1 MSSVMSQRD
10 TALEI
15 KEEVSVLQ
23 GCARTQAALN
33 LSLGSSRIP
42 GLVCYNVTLVCSQ
55 CDTGVLQGRQ
65 LLASLVTM
73 LSTKFTRTV
82 QPDQQQ
88 QTICNKSLN
97 ALSF

>member
-1 MSSVMSQRD
+1 MLCPKGD
-10 TALEI
+10 TALET

-23 GCARTQAALN
+23 GCARPQAALN
-33 LSLGSSRIP
+33 LSLGSSSLP
-42 GLVCYNVTLVCSQ
+42 GLVCSRCDTGVVCSQ

-88 QTICNKSLN
+88 QTICNKGLN

>member
-10 TALEI
+10 TALET

-23 GCARTQAALN
+23 GCARPQAALN
-33 LSLGSSRIP
+33 LSLGSSSLP
-42 GLVCYNVTLVCSQ
+42 GLVCSQ

-65 LLASLVTM
+65 LLASLATM

>member
-10 TALEI
+10 TSLET
-15 KEEVSVLQ
+15 KEEVNVLQ
-23 GCARTQAALN
+23 RCARPQAALN
-33 LSLGSSRIP
+33 LSLGSSSLT
-42 GLVCYNVTLVCSQ
+42 GLVCSQ

-82 QPDQQQ
+82 QPYQQQQQ

>member
-1 MSSVMSQRD
+1 MSQRD
-10 TALEI
+10 TSLET

-23 GCARTQAALN
+23 DVPGHRQLSTSLSVALAFQ
-33 LSLGSSRIP
+33 
-42 GLVCYNVTLVCSQ
+42 GLCVGNVTL
-55 CDTGVLQGRQ
+55 TGVLQGWQ

-73 LSTKFTRTV
+73 LSAKFTRTT

-88 QTICNKSLN
+88 QTICNKSLK

>member
-1 MSSVMSQRD
+1 MSSVMSQGD
-10 TALEI
+10 TALET

-23 GCARTQAALN
+23 GCARPQAALN
-33 LSLGSSRIP
+33 LSLGSSSLP
-42 GLVCYNVTLVCSQ
+42 GLVCSQ

-65 LLASLVTM
+65 LLASLATM